1 MSAIHKLILYN
12 TLGHK
17 KELFRSRKGKDVGY
31 YTCGPTV
38 YQYAHIGNLRTYI
51 FEDILKRALILFG
64 YRVKHIMNIT
74 DVGHLTSD
82 EDTGED
88 KIEREAFRQKKTAFE
103 IARFY
108 EDEFKKDLK
117 KLNILFPDAFPRATE
132 HIAEQIELIERLEKK
147 GYTYKTSDG
156 IYFDTKKFNAYGILW
171 KTKPHDAQKSDR
183 IKTEE
188 KKNNEDFALWKF
200 SLDKARDKSASSS
213 KRQMEWESPWGVG
226 FPGWHI
232 ECSAMSMKYLGEE
245 FDIHTGGIDHIP
257 VHHTDEIAQSEAAT
271 GKQFVRFWLHGNF
284 LQIDGKRMGKS
295 EGNFLT
301 AEELQK
307 KGFDPL
313 DYRYFI
319 LGTHYRSPLLFS
331 LEALESAKNARHRIV
346 THIQKLLQMPRSIRA
361 PRGGKEL
368 DKEKIN
374 QGFRNAFTKALA
386 DDLNMPQALAVF
398 WNHFEAL
405 SHPDILWAD
414 KIMGLR
420 LGSIKKPDP
429 PKEIKKLAKDREE
442 SRKKRDWKRADE
454 IRSEMQKRGWNI
466 DDTSGG
472 PIFTQ
477 EK

>member
-1 MSAIHKLILYN
+1 MSAVHKLFFYN

-17 KELFRSRKGKDVGY
+17 KQLFQPLKGKEVGY

-51 FEDILKRALILFG
+51 FEDVLKRTLELFG

-88 KIEREAFRQKKTAFE
+88 KIEKEAARQKKTAYE

-108 EDEFKKDLK
+108 EDEFKRDLK
-117 KLNILFPDAFPRATE
+117 KLNIMFPDAFPRATE
-132 HIAEQIELIERLEKK
+132 HIAEQIELIERLEKR
-147 GYTYKTSDG
+147 GYTYRTPDG
-156 IYFDTKKFNAYGILW
+156 IYFDTKKFGAYGILW
-171 KTKPHDAQKSDR
+171 KTKPHDAQKSER

-188 KKNNEDFALWKF
+188 KKNDEDFALWKF
-200 SLDKARDKSASSS
+200 SPQGEKRD
-213 KRQMEWESPWGVG
+213 MEWESPWGMG

-284 LQIDGKRMGKS
+284 LQVDGKRMGKS
-295 EGNFLT
+295 EGNLLT
-301 AEELQK
+301 VEELQK

-313 DYRYFI
+313 DYRYFV
-319 LGTHYRSPLLFS
+319 LGTHYRSPLFFS
-331 LEALESAKNARHRIV
+331 LEALESAKNARHRITV
-346 THIQKLLQMPRSIRA
+346 HIQKLLQMPRPTRV
-361 PRGGKEL
+361 PRGGKGV
-368 DKEKIN
+368 DKEKFN

-414 KIMGLR
+414 KVLGLR
-420 LGSIKKPDP
+420 LGAIKKPNP
-429 PKEIKKLAKDREE
+429 PNDIEKLMREREQHRKRKEWKEADKLRDEMEKK
-442 SRKKRDWKRADE
+442 
-454 IRSEMQKRGWNI
+454 GWVI
-466 DDTSGG
+466 DDTPDG
-472 PIFTQ
+472 PILIQ
-477 EK
+477 KK